1 MELIGGLVMGGLS
14 MITSLFGDDG
24 SAAAAAYQNQL
35 SISQTGISN
44 RQKLRARGRAVDM
57 TAEQLLENQD
67 ASYRAMSRQ
76 QAAFNEQLYGFAMGK
91 QSLIRDR
98 ILAQGAANTA
108 ERYGRSAERIRNVD
122 ILGAYG
128 RQNALFSETVSSA
141 QNQQARNM
149 FDLAKQRFEADRNTI
164 SNLEG
169 QMDTLLP
176 TLAPTSY
183 EAPNNM
189 GLKIGN
195 ALMGGLSTGLSTA
208 QMIKGFR

>member
-1 MELIGGLVMGGLS
+1 
-14 MITSLFGDDG
+14 
-24 SAAAAAYQNQL
+24 
-35 SISQTGISN
+35 
-44 RQKLRARGRAVDM
+44 
-57 TAEQLLENQD
+57 
-67 ASYRAMSRQ
+67 
-76 QAAFNEQLYGFAMGK
+76 
-91 QSLIRDR
+91 
-98 ILAQGAANTA
+98 
-108 ERYGRSAERIRNVD
+108 
-122 ILGAYG
+122 
-128 RQNALFSETVSSA
+128 
-141 QNQQARNM
+141 M